1 MKNQNIKL
9 LDSYQEIVIKNS
21 EIDSENYN
29 NYDVKRG
36 LRNSNG
42 TGVLAGLSKI
52 GEVHGYIVDDGEKI
66 ANHGKLFYRGI
77 NIYDLV
83 EGFQNDGRF
92 GFEEVSYLLLLGQL
106 PTLNELSDFNNY
118 LALERDLSDTFI
130 KDIIL
135 NSPSLDIM
143 NKLAQSVL
151 AKYSYDNDPDNTS
164 IDNIIRQSIELI
176 AQLPSILAYAY
187 QAKAHYHG
195 NDSLIIHKPKK
206 EYSTAENILAM
217 IRPTS
222 EFTKLEAEILD
233 LALVIHAEHGGGNNS
248 TFTTRVVTSSGT
260 DTYSAISAAIGSLK
274 GPKHGGANIKV
285 VGMLNNIKD
294 NVKNWDSQEEI
305 KDYLRRIIKKE
316 AYDNSGLIYGLG
328 HAIYTVSDP
337 RAVLLKNKADE
348 LAKISNREEEFNLYK
363 NIEKLAPEVFAEVKG
378 STKEISA
385 NVDFYSGFV
394 YSMLNIPADLYT
406 PLFAIARM
414 PGWCAHRLEEHI
426 TGQRIIR
433 PAYKSVV
440 NKTIYKRINER

>member
-440 NKTIYKRINER
+440 NKSIYKRINER

>member
-151 AKYSYDNDPDNTS
+151 AKYSYDNDPDNTN

-248 TFTTRVVTSSGT
+248 TFTTRVVTSSGS

-305 KDYLRRIIKKE
+305 KDYLRKIIKKE

-363 NIEKLAPEVFAEVKG
+363 NIEKLAPEVFLEVKG